1 MAYFAKL
8 GVGNVV
14 KSVVVVN
21 DDTATSES
29 VGADFLNTLYK
40 TNDVWKQTSYNK
52 NIRKNYA
59 GIGYSY
65 DEARDAFIP
74 PKPFPSWILSE
85 DSCQWEAPVAYP
97 ADRKDYTWNE
107 SNKEWVEVA

>member
-14 KSVVVVN
+14 EKVAAVHN
-21 DDTATSES
+21 DTATSES
-29 VGADFLNTLYK
+29 VGADFLNTLHK
-40 TNDVWKQTSYNK
+40 TNDVWKQTSYNG

-59 GIGYSY
+59 GVGYSY

-74 PKPFPSWILSE
+74 PQPYPSWVLHEGTCRWDAPIARPE
-85 DSCQWEAPVAYP
+85 DG
-97 ADRKDYTWNE
+97 KDYVWDE
-107 SNKEWVEVA
+107 SNKEWVEVE

>member
-59 GIGYSY
+59 GIDYSY

-74 PKPFPSWILSE
+74 PKPYTSWTLNESTCLW
-85 DSCQWEAPVAYP
+85 DPPVTYP
-97 ADRKDYTWNE
+97 DDGKRYNWNE
-107 SNKEWVEVA
+107 GTQSWDAPE

>member
-40 TNDVWKQTSYNK
+40 TNDVWKQTYYNN
-52 NIRKNYA
+52 NIRKNYS

-74 PKPFPSWILSE
+74 PELYPSWILNE
-85 DSCQWEAPVAYP
+85 DTCQWEAPVAYP
-97 ADRKDYTWNE
+97 EDGKVYDWNE
-107 SNKEWVEVA
+107 SNQSWDEGS